1 MLHDPTVYI
10 NKHDIDHSFFFL
22 NPKDGHWA
30 KQKGMVAKEEA
41 IMLVVAKEFRH
52 MLSCL
57 AK

>member
-1 MLHDPTVYI
+1 MLHDPVVYI
-10 NKHDIDHSFFFL
+10 NKTFDHSFFFP
-22 NPKDGHWA
+22 NDGHWA

-52 MLSCL
+52 MLSGL